1 MNDFEEF
8 LNSLPPPPSGPAPKP
23 PRRVSIILSSPN
35 QANPSAAT
43 DDRPPMMKKLSRVL
57 NTRRFS
63 KEKKE
68 LECGASEADS
78 SLGYHLDAFHGKIG
92 VIQKAISRD
101 KYVVNQY
108 FNYSTSPLLTEA
120 EISNSH
126 YIPPP
131 PLPKLIKLTLKKT
144 VATMTL
150 DQKWLLMYSFAD
162 STLLHYACAGDQ
174 YEVVKLLLESG
185 ADWRM
190 ANAVNKTADAYTIQE
205 SIRELFV
212 DADEKYEPLSA
223 PPPTRLTPA
232 LLALQ
237 APTESPPPT
246 PTMSILKASGSGS
259 TPESIAE

>member
-144 VATMTL
+144 N
-150 DQKWLLMYSFAD
+150 DFRS
-162 STLLHYACAGDQ
+162 
-174 YEVVKLLLESG
+174 EVVIDVFFCRFNL
-185 ADWRM
+185 A
-190 ANAVNKTADAYTIQE
+190 
-205 SIRELFV
+205 
-212 DADEKYEPLSA
+212 
-223 PPPTRLTPA
+223 A
-232 LLALQ
+232 LC
-237 APTESPPPT
+237 
-246 PTMSILKASGSGS
+246 MCWGSVWS
-259 TPESIAE
+259 SEVAFR